1 MQSFKDD
8 WVKENVNIL
17 ERHDRALHALEI
29 SIVNVAAEI
38 KVIKG
43 IVIAAV
49 AGASLA
55 ATILTI
61 VRIIT

>member
-8 WVKENVNIL
+8 WVKENVSIL
-17 ERHDRALHALEI
+17 ERHDRTLHDLEI
-29 SIVNVAAEI
+29 SIISLAAEI
-38 KVIKG
+38 KVIKA

-49 AGASLA
+49 GAASLA
-55 ATILTI
+55 ATVLTI

>member
-1 MQSFKDD
+1 MLSYRDD
-8 WVKENVNIL
+8 WVKENVSIL
-17 ERHDRALHALEI
+17 ERHDKSLHDLEI

-55 ATILTI
+55 ATVLTI